1 MIDRSY
7 NRMLTASA
15 LVFSMLM
22 LSAHVTEVL
31 GQHVET
37 GVRATVPL
45 LNQDEPSTSAAASLS
60 MLSNATGRNGSAPVV
75 STTNPQALHTV
86 SGVVRS
92 AADGTTMPGVNV
104 LVKGTTIGAATDAE
118 GQYAVEAPSP
128 QDTLVFSAIGYVRL
142 EIPIE
147 GRAEIDVELEESV
160 EEMGELVVVGYGT
173 QRKSTVTGSISSI
186 DLEETTPLA
195 TQRTDQMLQGR
206 ASGVMVRNVDAAPG
220 GETTVRIRGMNSIRG
235 GNNALIV
242 VDGMQGRDL
251 TSINPQDIAN
261 IEILKDAS
269 ATAIYG
275 SQGANGVVLIT
286 TKQGQTGAPRIN
298 YTSELGTSTLAK
310 RMDLLTAAEYARH
323 VNMFELSNNVGRDPS
338 PIFSESEIQ
347 QFESNGGTDW
357 QDMMYRRAMTQNHQL
372 AVSGG
377 TEEMNYYVSGAYL
390 NQEGILRNSGYN
402 RLSLR
407 ANVRADVVD
416 WLRAGVNW
424 SGSREND
431 HSPKYGSQIDFPN
444 NPVQGAI
451 EFPPTLPV
459 YADDGV
465 YAQTTPEYG
474 PQTLWNPVASADE
487 PFIDNSDLQTDIRA
501 FLDFQLL
508 EGLSLQVSGAGSI
521 TEGDEKEYWNLRTFA
536 GAQTGGEGYVFD
548 GRETYYQWQNILTYD
563 NSFGGHNV
571 TATAVAE
578 QKRTEYFS
586 KSATNNEFLNHDIG
600 VYDMGG
606 SEIQNTSSSHND
618 RLLRSGLGRMNY
630 DYNDRYLLS
639 VSYRADGSSVFGSQN
654 KWSYFPAAS
663 VGWRISDESF
673 MQDVGAV
680 SNLMLRASGGRTGN
694 QAISPYQ
701 TLAAISQF
709 GNYPWSGGEGITR
722 GYQVT
727 RAANPALRWET
738 TTQTNVGVDL
748 GLFSGRINMAAEY
761 YSKLTEDLLLERE
774 LPRSTGLSSV
784 ISNVGSMRN
793 NGFEFSI
800 DYVGQIGELQWTTG
814 ANMTRS
820 TTIVE
825 DLGPGVEEI
834 TFSTTASGTGA
845 TDPLMWL
852 EEGEEF
858 GQMRGLGYAGTWNT
872 DEREEAAAYGQLP
885 GDPKYIDANDDGQIT
900 FDDRMVIG
908 NALPDLIFGL
918 TNRMS
923 YRNFSLDFLIQG
935 TWGADVYNYSR
946 IRRNPLPS
954 TEILDRWTPENQD
967 TDVPAIIDAQT
978 REDAGLTSQ
987 IFYSTNLTSRWVEDA
1002 SYLRLKNIALG
1013 YALPASVSNRL
1024 QVNSVR
1030 FHISATNLIT
1040 ITDYT
1045 GFDPE
1050 VSSNTYND
1058 AALGTDFNNYPPA
1071 KMFNLGV
1078 NVSF

>member
-7 NRMLTASA
+7 FRMLVASV
-15 LVFSMLM
+15 LVFS
-22 LSAHVTEVL
+22 VL
-31 GQHVET
+31 LTVNAPASFGQAMDTDT
-37 GVRATVPL
+37 GMTASKMEADGPI
-45 LNQDEPSTSAAASLS
+45 SAAA
-60 MLSNATGRNGSAPVV
+60 V
-75 STTNPQALHTV
+75 SESQALHTV
-86 SGVVRS
+86 TGVVRS
-92 AADGTTMPGVNV
+92 AAEGTTMPGVNV
-104 LVKGTTIGAATDAE
+104 IVKGTTTGAATNAE
-118 GQYAVEAPSP
+118 GRYEVDAPSP
-128 QDTLVFSAIGYVRL
+128 TDTLVFSAIGYVRL
-142 EIPIE
+142 EVPIE
-147 GRAEIDVELEESV
+147 NRSEINVELEESV

-235 GNNALIV
+235 GNDALIV
-242 VDGMQGRDL
+242 VDGMQGREL
-251 TSINPQDIAN
+251 SSINPNDIAN

-286 TKQGQTGAPRIN
+286 TKQGQTGAPQIN
-298 YTSELGTSTLAK
+298 YSSEIGTSTLA
-310 RMDLLTAAEYARH
+310 RQMDLLNAAQYARH
-323 VNMFELSNNVGRDPS
+323 VNMFELANNVGRDPT
-338 PIFSESEIQ
+338 PIFSDSEIQ
-347 QFESNGGTDW
+347 QFEQNGGTDW
-357 QDMMYRRAMTQNHQL
+357 QDVMYRRAMTQNHQL
-372 AVSGG
+372 SVSGG

-390 NQEGILRNSGYN
+390 DQEGVLRNSGYN

-407 ANVRADVVD
+407 ANLRADIVD

-459 YADDGV
+459 YSDDGS

-474 PQTLWNPVASADE
+474 PQTLWNPVASAEE
-487 PFIDNSDLQTDIRA
+487 PLIDNSDLKTDVRA

-508 EGLSLQVSGAGSI
+508 EGLSLEVSGAGSI
-521 TEGDEKEYWNLRTFA
+521 DESDEKEYWNMRTFA

-548 GRETYYQWQNILTYD
+548 GRSTYYQFQNILTYQ
-563 NSFGGHNV
+563 NSFGNHNV

-578 QKRTEYFS
+578 QKHTEYFS

-600 VYDMGG
+600 VFDMGG
-606 SEIQNTSSSHND
+606 SEIQNTSSSFNE
-618 RLLRSGLGRMNY
+618 RLLRSGLGRINY

-639 VSYRADGSSVFGSQN
+639 ASYRADGSSVFGSQN

-663 VGWRISDESF
+663 VGWRVSDESF
-673 MQDVGAV
+673 MESMPVI
-680 SNLMLRASGGRTGN
+680 SNLMLRASGGKTGN

-701 TLAAISQF
+701 TLAAISQL
-709 GNYPWSGGEGITR
+709 GNYPWNGGEGITR

-738 TTQTNVGVDL
+738 TTQSNLGIDL
-748 GLFSGRINMAAEY
+748 GLFSGRISLTAEY
-761 YSKLTEDLLLERE
+761 YNKLTEDLLLERE

-793 NGFEFSI
+793 KGFEVSL
-800 DYVGQIGELQWTTG
+800 DYVGQIGDFQWTTG

-820 TTIVE
+820 NTVVE

-852 EEGEEF
+852 EEGETF

-872 DEREEAAAYGQLP
+872 DEREEAASYGQLP
-885 GDPKYIDANDDGQIT
+885 GDPKYVDANDDGQIT
-900 FDDRMVIG
+900 FDDRQVIG

-923 YRNFSLDFLIQG
+923 YKNFSLDFLIQG

-954 TEILDRWTPENQD
+954 AEILDRWTPDNQD
-967 TDVPAIIDAQT
+967 TDVPAIIDGQT
-978 REDAGLTSQ
+978 REEAGLTSQ
-987 IFYSTNLTSRWVEDA
+987 VFYSTNLTSRWVEDA
-1002 SYLRLKNIALG
+1002 SYIRLKNIALG
-1013 YALPASVSNRL
+1013 YALPPSVSNRL
-1024 QVNSVR
+1024 QVRRVR
-1030 FHISATNLIT
+1030 LHVSATNLLT
-1040 ITDYT
+1040 ITDYK

-1071 KMFNLGV
+1071 KMFNLGI